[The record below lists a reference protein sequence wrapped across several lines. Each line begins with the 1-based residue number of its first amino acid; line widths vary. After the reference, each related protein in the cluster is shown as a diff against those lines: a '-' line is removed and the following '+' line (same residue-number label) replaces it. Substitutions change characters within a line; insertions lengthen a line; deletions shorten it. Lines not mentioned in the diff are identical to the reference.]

1 MREIFNKFYQNH
13 SLIYK
18 VLLFISTTVLIVYL
32 FPKGGSFKYS
42 FQKGKPWQYENLYAP
57 FDFAIQKSDEELKSE
72 AEEIEK
78 NQQLYFVYREDVQ
91 AKVIESYKKKINLIL
106 QENKD
111 KKLNINNITNFGL
124 GFLNRIYK
132 VGFLNKSDNDKI
144 KNAQLITLRKGN
156 EAQDVLSEDLITTD
170 KLVDEIHNYFRKS
183 EYRDLENS
191 YTSLFFEIIEPNV
204 FYDEEL
210 TDRVLDEE
218 LGSRS
223 ATKGLVAEK
232 ERIILKGDLVDNQ
245 KYEILQSLKN
255 EYDNQLWSRSN
266 YYWVVLGYTVLVSL
280 SLMMIFLFLKKYRLE
295 IFHNNTKLAFI
306 LFNIALFVLLVTVVQ
321 NYWVSYIYVVPII
334 ILPIV
339 LKAFFDPRLG
349 LFVHVNTVLLLG
361 FIVPNSFEFIFL
373 QIIAGMVTI
382 LTVSE
387 LHRRFNLFVSILK
400 ITAIYIISYIAFY
413 LIQNGSNEGMKY
425 AYFGMFALNGVLSF
439 LSLFLILLYEKTFGL
454 VSDVS
459 LLELS
464 DTNSPLLR
472 ELNEKAP
479 GTFQH
484 SIQVANLAEA
494 SANEVGANALLV
506 RAGALYHDIGKM
518 LNPIYFVENQ
528 TTNVN
533 PHHDLSPI
541 DSVKIIRAHVLNG
554 IEIGKRN
561 RLPDRIIDFI
571 RTHHGTNLIYY
582 FYRAQGELTPEEV
595 KEEDFRYTGP
605 IPFSKETAILM
616 MCDSC
621 EAASKSIKQPTA
633 ILIDELVEKVINTQ
647 INSGQFLNA
656 DITFKEV
663 LAIKKVIKKKLHNI
677 YHLRIEYP
685 E

>member
-633 ILIDELVEKVINTQ
+633 ILIDELVEKVITTQ

>member
-1 MREIFNKFYQNH
+1 
-13 SLIYK
+13 
-18 VLLFISTTVLIVYL
+18 VLIVYL

-633 ILIDELVEKVINTQ
+633 ILIDELVEKVITTQ

>member
-554 IEIGKRN
+554 IEIGKKN